1 MFRCPPHSPPPAAA
15 SQPQLVKNGRT
26 QAWGV
31 GSNAPAADTA
41 VSSRF
46 YTGQKRPQRMVHP
59 LFGAMWCGV
68 GALMERWR
76 AAGPR
81 RWVDGSNRTNRINES
96 NRLARPC
103 SPVKPYIYS
112 TYKLTSVLLLYCAH
126 VHRFWQNKTDPA
138 NRQIWFVIQFTTSRL
153 DDGDLKRL
161 CHGRKICF
169 VAASAATKQILFACE
184 ILPFLMPGAL
194 STTSRR

>member
-1 MFRCPPHSPPPAAA
+1 
-15 SQPQLVKNGRT
+15 
-26 QAWGV
+26 
-31 GSNAPAADTA
+31 
-41 VSSRF
+41 
-46 YTGQKRPQRMVHP
+46 
-59 LFGAMWCGV
+59 
-68 GALMERWR
+68 MERWR
-76 AAGPR
+76 AASPR

-161 CHGRKICF
+161 CHGRTKRF
-169 VAASAATKQILFACE
+169 VPALAATKRNLNTIRFRGCLGVRHTLRHQPPPVSRSWSKTAVHKLGGSVRMLRPRTRPYPAVSTLVRNGHNACYILFVVRCGTGSE
-184 ILPFLMPGAL
+184 H
-194 STTSRR
+194 